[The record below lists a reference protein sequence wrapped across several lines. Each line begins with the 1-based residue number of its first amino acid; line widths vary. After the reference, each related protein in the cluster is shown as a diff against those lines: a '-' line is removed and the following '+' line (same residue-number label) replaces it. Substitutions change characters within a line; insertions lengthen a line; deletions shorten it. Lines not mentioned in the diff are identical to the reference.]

1 MTRIYWI
8 CADFNFRF
16 GSAKAEADDDGL
28 SLRLKTVTEHLS
40 CFSFLNAEFLGTQI
54 LLIWEIFEIFGFVL
68 EIEIVLEVVLGTR
81 MTRIYWICADF
92 NFRFGSAKAEADDD
106 GFSLRL
112 KTVTEHLSCFRF
124 LNVDFFGT
132 QILKI

>member
-1 MTRIYWI
+1 MNV
-8 CADFNFRF
+8 DFF
-16 GSAKAEADDDGL
+16 G
-28 SLRLKTVTEHLS
+28 TP
-40 CFSFLNAEFLGTQI
+40 I

-68 EIEIVLEVVLGTR
+68 EIVIVLEVVLGTR

-92 NFRFGSAKAEADDD
+92 NFRFGSAKAEADND

-124 LNVDFFGT
+124 LNVEFFGT
-132 QILKI
+132 RILLIGEIFEILIGVNLYNFGRGLQRLRFSKP